1 MPIVRDP
8 IEPKLSIY
16 HFLAFYLR
24 FLREKSGLSLTQV
37 GKIIG
42 VARSSV
48 CNMEAGRQRPQ
59 EDHVAK
65 LDQYYG
71 TGKLLQLLLWFAR
84 LAHDPNW
91 FRQYSEY
98 EKQASAI
105 RVYHGQAVPLALQTE
120 EYTRALVEA
129 GSTRDIEGEIAE
141 RAQRKAAI
149 LDREDFP
156 DLWVIMDEGVM
167 ARLVGGEAVMA
178 AQLRHLLK
186 MADETHVS
194 LRIVPFSSGATVG
207 VDGSLQIMRLE
218 ARDVAY
224 AGAQGGGRLIESPS
238 DVRQMGD
245 KFERIGVKALSE
257 DGSRE
262 IIKKYLEMYA

>member
-1 MPIVRDP
+1 MARTVLRGRGRSNASPLPDPSVLRVR
-8 IEPKLSIY
+8 ETSFGY
-16 HFLAFYLR
+16 Q
-24 FLREKSGLSLTQV
+24 GLS
-37 GKIIG
+37 
-42 VARSSV
+42 RSNGS
-48 CNMEAGRQRPQ
+48 
-59 EDHVAK
+59 
-65 LDQYYG
+65 
-71 TGKLLQLLLWFAR
+71 
-84 LAHDPNW
+84 
-91 FRQYSEY
+91 
-98 EKQASAI
+98 
-105 RVYHGQAVPLALQTE
+105 LALQTE

-129 GSTRDIEGEIAE
+129 GSTRDVEGEMVE

-167 ARLVGGEAVMA
+167 ARLVGGRAIMA
-178 AQLRHLLK
+178 DQLRHLLK
-186 MADETHVS
+186 MADESYVS
-194 LRIVPFSSGATVG
+194 LRIVPFASGATVG

-218 ARDVAY
+218 TRDVAY

-262 IIKKYLEMYA
+262 IIKNYLEMYA

>member
-8 IEPKLSIY
+8 IEPRMSIY

-24 FLREKSGLSLTQV
+24 FLREKAGLSLTQV

-65 LDQYYG
+65 LDEYYG

-105 RVYHGQAVPLALQTE
+105 RAYHGQAIPLALQTE

-129 GSTRDIEGEIAE
+129 GSIRDIEGEMVE

-156 DLWVIMDEGVM
+156 DLWVIMDESVL
-167 ARLVGGEAVMA
+167 ARLVGGKAVMA
-178 AQLRHLLK
+178 AQLRRLLT
-186 MADETHVS
+186 MAEEFHVS

-218 ARDVAY
+218 TRDVAY

-262 IIKKYLEMYA
+262 IIKNYLEMYA